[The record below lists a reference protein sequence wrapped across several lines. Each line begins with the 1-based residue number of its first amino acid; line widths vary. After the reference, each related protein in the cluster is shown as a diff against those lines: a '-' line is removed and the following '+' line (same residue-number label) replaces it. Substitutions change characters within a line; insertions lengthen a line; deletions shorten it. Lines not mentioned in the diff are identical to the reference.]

1 MSSWSPA
8 SYTSGWTGLT
18 SQGLSGALS
27 VASGVVSAVS
37 SSVPAHWVSSGAKS
51 CIGNEPAWT
60 GAAAAAAGRDRVLW
74 AGFDCDDGAPS
85 HPQFLCV
92 CFANGFQIW
101 RVRLNSP
108 VCSPGRRLRA
118 AGGDCS
124 AKAEGCRQVM
134 QRSAVEPAARRR
146 PHPS

>member
-37 SSVPAHWVSSGAKS
+37 SSVPAHWVSSGVKS

-85 HPQFLCV
+85 LPQFLCV

-101 RVRLNSP
+101 RVRTPRPSLP
-108 VCSPGRRLRA
+108 APPPPR
-118 AGGDCS
+118 GGS
-124 AKAEGCRQVM
+124 WFVGGSGVWTPE
-134 QRSAVEPAARRR
+134 R
-146 PHPS
+146 PRPRPL

>member
-37 SSVPAHWVSSGAKS
+37 SSVPAHWVSSGVKS
-51 CIGNEPAWT
+51 CIGNETAWT
-60 GAAAAAAGRDRVLW
+60 GAAAAATGRDRVLW

-101 RVRLNSP
+101 RVRAPRPPLP
-108 VCSPGRRLRA
+108 CRHLRA
-118 AGGDCS
+118 AGGDS
-124 AKAEGCRQVM
+124 AAGAGHDALRTAQRRQT
-134 QRSAVEPAARRR
+134 AAWR
-146 PHPS
+146 

>member
-37 SSVPAHWVSSGAKS
+37 SSVPAHWVSSGVKS

-101 RVRLNSP
+101 RVLDAADDAAEA
-108 VCSPGRRLRA
+108 GGAWGA
-118 AGGDCS
+118 AGS
-124 AKAEGCRQVM
+124 VATRETQPLREVA
-134 QRSAVEPAARRR
+134 
-146 PHPS
+146 